1 MQSNMNNKIGFYL
14 SNINSNQDSKHTNSC
29 RVCGNNFFT
38 EPLLL
43 YKNMPGTAQYLPDAK
58 SLTNDQGVDLKV
70 YQCSGC
76 GLVQLN
82 NQPVPYYKE
91 VIRAAAV
98 SEEMTKFRTKQFK
111 KFIEKFNLKKKKMLE
126 IGCGRGEYLSIL
138 QSLGANTYGLEYAQE
153 SVNFCISEGLNVSQG
168 FIENSKY
175 DIDNAPFD
183 GFLILNFLEHLPNIN
198 SVLRGIFNNLINE
211 GIGLVE
217 VPNFDMIIKKNLFSE
232 FVRDHLFYFTK
243 DTLKNTLK
251 LNGFDVVNC
260 SVVWHGYIISAVVK
274 KIEKIQIEDFY
285 QHQDNIKNEINN
297 YIDRFKD
304 KRIAIWGAGH
314 QSLAVLSLANLSD
327 KISYVIDSAIFKQN
341 KYTPATHIPIVSPN
355 KLLSD
360 PPSAVIIMAASY
372 SDEVSNNLIRNYDSK
387 ISIAILRNN
396 RLEIIR

>member
-1 MQSNMNNKIGFYL
+1 MIKKTP
-14 SNINSNQDSKHTNSC
+14 NQDINYANSC
-29 RVCGNNFFT
+29 RVCENSFFT

-126 IGCGRGEYLSIL
+126 IGCGQGEYLSIL

-153 SVNFCISEGLNVSQG
+153 SVNFCISKGLNVSQG

-297 YIDRFKD
+297 YIDRFKG
-304 KRIAIWGAGH
+304 KKIVIWGAGH

-372 SDEVSNNLIRNYDSK
+372 SDEVSINLIRNYDSK

>member
-1 MQSNMNNKIGFYL
+1 M

-43 YKNMPGTAQYLPDAK
+43 YKNMPGAAQYLPDAK
-58 SLTNDQGVDLKV
+58 TLTNDQGIDLKV

-82 NQPVPYYKE
+82 NQPVTYYKE

-111 KFIEKFNLKKKKMLE
+111 KFIEKFNLKKKKVLE

-138 QSLGANTYGLEYAQE
+138 QNLGANMYGLEHAQE

-175 DIDNAPFD
+175 EIDNAPFD

-198 SVLRGIFNNLINE
+198 LVLRGIFNNLINE

-251 LNGFDVVNC
+251 LNGFDVVDC

-274 KIEKIQIEDFY
+274 KIEKMQIEDFY

-297 YIDRFKD
+297 YIDRFKG
-304 KRIAIWGAGH
+304 KKVAIWGAGH

-327 KISYVIDSAIFKQN
+327 RISYVIDSAIFKQN

-360 PPSAVIIMAASY
+360 PPSAVIVMAASY
-372 SDEVSNNLIRNYDSK
+372 SDEVSINLIRNYDSK
-387 ISIAILRNN
+387 ISIAILRDKG
-396 RLEIIR
+396 LEIIR

>member
-1 MQSNMNNKIGFYL
+1 MNNKIGFFL
-14 SNINSNQDSKHTNSC
+14 SNINSNQDSNHTNSC

-111 KFIEKFNLKKKKMLE
+111 KFNEKFNLKKKKMLE

-175 DIDNAPFD
+175 NIDNAPFD

-297 YIDRFKD
+297 YIDRFKG
-304 KRIAIWGAGH
+304 KKIVIWGAGH
-314 QSLAVLSLANLSD
+314 QSLTVLSLANLSD

-387 ISIAILRNN
+387 ISIAILRDN